1 MTDRI
6 HNPAARRLAIQG
18 ELTSKGA
25 VSVEAL
31 SKRLGVSVATIR
43 RDLSLLEDEGHMR
56 RTHGGAVITAPRG
69 ADQDFALREEVDPEA
84 KRTIAVHAAGLIE
97 PDSTLFMNDGSTILA
112 LAREIAAQRVKL
124 MVVTPGVNVA
134 TFLSECPTVSTY
146 LLGGHLRHRTLG
158 TSGAFAERMLDA
170 FNADTAFIALDA
182 FNADTAFIAAE
193 GFDPEFG
200 LTYSYETDA
209 TLARLMSERASRTV
223 VLATARKLNQRDRIT
238 ALPVSA
244 VDILITDSDAPD
256 VLASYQDTGVEVIT
270 AEPRDDEGLLAV
282 GRI

>member
-1 MTDRI
+1 MTTTLRVLPMTDRI
-6 HNPAARRLAIQG
+6 HNPAARRLTIQG
-18 ELTSKGA
+18 ELMSKGT

-56 RTHGGAVITAPRG
+56 RTHGGAVITGPRG
-69 ADQDFALREEVDPEA
+69 ADQDFAQREQVDPEK
-84 KRTIAVHAAGLIE
+84 KRAIALHAVRLIE

-112 LAREIAAQRVKL
+112 LAREIVAQRIKL
-124 MVVTPGVNVA
+124 MVVTPGVNIA

-170 FNADTAFIALDA
+170 FNADTAFIA
-182 FNADTAFIAAE
+182 AE
-193 GFDPEFG
+193 GFSPEFG

-238 ALPVSA
+238 ALPARA
-244 VDILITDSDAPD
+244 VDILVTDDDAPD
-256 VLASYQDTGVEVIT
+256 VLAGYQDAGIEAVT
-270 AEPRDDEGLLAV
+270 AMPLDDGNMLAV
-282 GRI
+282 GQR

>member
-18 ELTSKGA
+18 ELMSKGV
-25 VSVEAL
+25 VSVEVL

-56 RTHGGAVITAPRG
+56 RTHGGAVIAAPRG
-69 ADQDFALREEVDPEA
+69 ADQDFALREQVDPEA
-84 KRTIAVHAAGLIE
+84 KRTIALHAVRLIE

-112 LAREIAAQRVKL
+112 LAREIVAQRVKL

-170 FNADTAFIALDA
+170 FNADTAFIA
-182 FNADTAFIAAE
+182 AE
-193 GFDPEFG
+193 GFGSEFG

-223 VLATARKLNQRDRIT
+223 ILATARKLNQRDRIT
-238 ALPVSA
+238 ALPASA

-256 VLASYQDTGVEVIT
+256 TLDAYQDAGVEVIT
-270 AEPRDDEGLLAV
+270 AQPRDDEGLLAV

>member
-1 MTDRI
+1 MTTSLWDLRMTDRI

-18 ELTSKGA
+18 ELMSKGT

-69 ADQDFALREEVDPEA
+69 ADQDFALREQVDPEA
-84 KRTIAVHAAGLIE
+84 KRTIASHAAGLIE

-170 FNADTAFIALDA
+170 FNADTAFIA
-182 FNADTAFIAAE
+182 AE
-193 GFDPEFG
+193 GFGPEFG

-223 VLATARKLNQRDRIT
+223 VLATARKLSQRDRIT
-238 ALPVSA
+238 ALPVGA
-244 VDILITDSDAPD
+244 VDVLITDSDAPD
-256 VLASYQDTGVEVIT
+256 ILAAYQDAGVEVIT
-270 AEPRDDEGLLAV
+270 AQPRDDEGLLAV
-282 GRI
+282 GRIS

>member
-1 MTDRI
+1 MTTSLWDLRMTDRI

-18 ELTSKGA
+18 ELMSKGV

-69 ADQDFALREEVDPEA
+69 ADQDFALREQVDPEA
-84 KRTIAVHAAGLIE
+84 KRTIASHAAGLLE

-112 LAREIAAQRVKL
+112 LAREIVAQRVKL

-170 FNADTAFIALDA
+170 FNADTAFIA
-182 FNADTAFIAAE
+182 AE
-193 GFDPEFG
+193 GFGPEFG

-223 VLATARKLNQRDRIT
+223 VLATARKLSQRDRIT
-238 ALPVSA
+238 ALPVGA
-244 VDILITDSDAPD
+244 VDVLITDSDAPD
-256 VLASYQDTGVEVIT
+256 ILAAYQDAGVEVIT

-282 GRI
+282 GRIS

>member
-1 MTDRI
+1 MAPSLWDLRMTDRI

-18 ELTSKGA
+18 ELMSKGT

-69 ADQDFALREEVDPEA
+69 ADQDFALREQVDPEA
-84 KRTIAVHAAGLIE
+84 KRMIAIHAAGLIE
-97 PDSTLFMNDGSTILA
+97 SDSTLFMNDGSTILA
-112 LAREIAAQRVKL
+112 LAREIVAQRIKL

-170 FNADTAFIALDA
+170 FNADTAFIA
-182 FNADTAFIAAE
+182 AE
-193 GFDPEFG
+193 GFSPEIG

-238 ALPVSA
+238 ALPASA

-256 VLASYQDTGVEVIT
+256 ILAAYQGAGVEVIS
-270 AEPRDDEGLLAV
+270 AQPRDDEGLLAV

>member
-1 MTDRI
+1 MAISLWDLPMTDRI

-18 ELTSKGA
+18 ELMSKGT
-25 VSVEAL
+25 VSVETL

-69 ADQDFALREEVDPEA
+69 ADQDFALREQVDPEA
-84 KRTIAVHAAGLIE
+84 KRTIASHAAGLLE

-112 LAREIAAQRVKL
+112 LAREIVAQRVKL

-170 FNADTAFIALDA
+170 FNADTAFIA
-182 FNADTAFIAAE
+182 AE
-193 GFDPEFG
+193 GFGPEFG

-223 VLATARKLNQRDRIT
+223 VLATARKLSQRDRIT
-238 ALPVSA
+238 ALPVGA
-244 VDILITDSDAPD
+244 VDVLITDSDAPD
-256 VLASYQDTGVEVIT
+256 ILAAYQDAGVEVIT

-282 GRI
+282 GRIS

>member
-1 MTDRI
+1 MDDSPWVLRMTDRI

-18 ELTSKGA
+18 ELMSKGV

-31 SKRLGVSVATIR
+31 SKHLGVSVATIR

-56 RTHGGAVITAPRG
+56 RTHGGAVIAAPRG
-69 ADQDFALREEVDPEA
+69 ADQDFALREQVDPEA
-84 KRTIAVHAAGLIE
+84 KRTIALHVVRLIE

-112 LAREIAAQRVKL
+112 LAREIVAQRVKL

-146 LLGGHLRHRTLG
+146 LLGGHLRHRTLD

-170 FNADTAFIALDA
+170 FNADTAFIA
-182 FNADTAFIAAE
+182 AE
-193 GFDPEFG
+193 GFSPEFG

-223 VLATARKLNQRDRIT
+223 ILATARKLNQRDRIT
-238 ALPVSA
+238 ALPASA
-244 VDILITDSDAPD
+244 VDILITDSGAPD
-256 VLASYQDTGVEVIT
+256 TLDAYQDAGVEVIT
-270 AEPRDDEGLLAV
+270 AQPRDDEGLLAV
-282 GRI
+282 GRIS

>member
-69 ADQDFALREEVDPEA
+69 ADQDFALREQVDPVA

-134 TFLSECPTVSTY
+134 TFLSECPMVSTY

-170 FNADTAFIALDA
+170 FNADTAFIA
-182 FNADTAFIAAE
+182 AE
-193 GFDPEFG
+193 GFGPEFG

-256 VLASYQDTGVEVIT
+256 ILAAYQDAGVEVIT
-270 AEPRDDEGLLAV
+270 AEPCDDEGLLAV

>member
-18 ELTSKGA
+18 ELMSKGV

-31 SKRLGVSVATIR
+31 SKHLGVSVATIR

-56 RTHGGAVITAPRG
+56 RTHGGAVIAAPRG
-69 ADQDFALREEVDPEA
+69 ADQDFALREQVDPEA
-84 KRTIAVHAAGLIE
+84 KRTIALHVVRLIE

-112 LAREIAAQRVKL
+112 LAREIVAQRVKL

-170 FNADTAFIALDA
+170 FNADTAFIA
-182 FNADTAFIAAE
+182 AE
-193 GFDPEFG
+193 GFSPEFG

-209 TLARLMSERASRTV
+209 TLARLMSERAERTI

-238 ALPVSA
+238 ALPVDA

-256 VLASYQDTGVEVIT
+256 ILAAYRNAGVEVIT
-270 AEPRDDEGLLAV
+270 AQPRNDDSLLAV
-282 GRI
+282 GRL